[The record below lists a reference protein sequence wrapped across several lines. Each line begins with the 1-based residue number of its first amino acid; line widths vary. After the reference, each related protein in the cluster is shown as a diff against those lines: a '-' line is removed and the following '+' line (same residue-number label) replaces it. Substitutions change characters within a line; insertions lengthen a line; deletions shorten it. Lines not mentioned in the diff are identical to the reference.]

1 MTRLATTLLACAC
14 LAAAGCGSDDDT
26 GDSGGA
32 GPDPNDKRAVALDCI
47 VNGKGI
53 PAELSGENAIQVG
66 DDPEADPRI
75 EFYVST
81 GEAEGRQFHGNAQG
95 AEHIGQTLLFVR
107 EGSDDLLEE
116 IEGCLQDL

>member
-1 MTRLATTLLACAC
+1 MKRPVTALVVCAC
-14 LAAAGCGSDDDT
+14 LLAGCGSNDDS

-47 VNGKGI
+47 VNKKGI
-53 PAELSGENAIQVG
+53 EAELTGENAIQVG
-66 DDPEADPRI
+66 TDAETNPRI
-75 EFYVST
+75 EFFVTS
-81 GEAEGRQFHGNAQG
+81 GEAEGRQFQGNAQG
-95 AEHIGQTLLFVR
+95 AEHIGNALLFVR